1 MKSATTKSAAA
12 IMLISFQLAAIA
24 ANDPLTQQEKH
35 NRDETARSLAIELA
49 ARDTVAIKS
58 LVQDQSGKYQVTLER
73 IGPKSTEMRSQH
85 TCKRRETS
93 AWRSTTRSRIVSRSL
108 HEHRY
113 FSSREIFAR
122 QLIFQAITAINNSS
136 NL

>member
-73 IGPKSTEMRSQH
+73 IGPKGAQKCVLNILVNEEKLAPGAVRQDP
-85 TCKRRETS
+85 ELS
-93 AWRSTTRSRIVSRSL
+93 AVHCTNIDTFHPAKSL
-108 HEHRY
+108 
-113 FSSREIFAR
+113 
-122 QLIFQAITAINNSS
+122 LDN
-136 NL
+136 